1 MKITNFNYLAI
12 FLVSFSVN
20 TVFSAEVVLVPAGS
34 FHMGCS
40 INDAKCDVDEGS
52 VGGTKVNVPAFKI
65 DKNEVT
71 VSEYEQ
77 CISSGKCNKP
87 KDFKR
92 NKYCNLNAPNRAK
105 HPINCIDWQD
115 AQAYCKTKS
124 GRLPYEAEWEKA
136 ARAGD
141 KTAYPTGNSIDC
153 KTAIHDDNH
162 TAGSVKGEFDG
173 CGEDRTWAVA
183 SRKANSFGLFDMHG
197 NAGEWTANWYEKNAI
212 TALYAKGMLSAPKS
226 GNKRVVRGG
235 SWDENTK
242 NLRNSYRNVKQPDSA
257 NSVYGSIGFRCA
269 YDVK

>member
-1 MKITNFNYLAI
+1 MKLISLKYLTILLFSFFANSA
-12 FLVSFSVN
+12 VSK
-20 TVFSAEVVLVPAGS
+20 EVVLIPAGI
-34 FHMGCS
+34 FNMGCS
-40 INDAKCDVDEGS
+40 VNDSKCDVDEGPA
-52 VGGTKVNVPAFKI
+52 GGIKVAVPAFKM

-71 VSEYEQ
+71 VAEYEK
-77 CISSGKCNKP
+77 CIATGQCNKP

-92 NKYCNLNAPNRAK
+92 NKYCNLNAPKRAK

-115 AQAYCKTKS
+115 AQTYCKTQS

-136 ARAGD
+136 ARAGT
-141 KTAYPTGNSIDC
+141 KSAYPTGDNIDC
-153 KTAIHDDNH
+153 KNAIHDDNH
-162 TAGSVKGEFDG
+162 TVGSVKAEFDG

-183 SRKANSFGLFDMHG
+183 SRAANPLGLFDMHG

-212 TALYAKGMLSAPKS
+212 ATLYSKGKLAAPKS

-242 NLRNSYRNVKQPDSA
+242 NLRNSYRNVKQP
-257 NSVYGSIGFRCA
+257 NSGNAVYGSIGFRCA